1 MTALALK
8 GGSGGGGAGGSANGS
23 GGGGSR
29 RRRSP
34 VTPGRIALA
43 GGIALVVFVIWT
55 FLSAQIV
62 TERKHEMKTTT
73 VILPPPPPPPPPE
86 VKPVEQP
93 PQPTIAPP
101 IEQPMD
107 TPPPPDQA
115 PSSDPAPGD
124 NALSAREGA
133 GPSNYGLAVGN
144 GGGTRIGGKAG
155 GGGNGFGAY
164 GELTR
169 REVAGMLQRGGR
181 DISRGSYTIQLVV
194 TVDPASGRITAVRVL
209 RSSGEGRRD
218 DAIVRLLT
226 GQTLSQRPPAGLPVM
241 RLELNSRS
249 GA

>member
-8 GGSGGGGAGGSANGS
+8 RSAGSS

-155 GGGNGFGAY
+155 GGGNAFGAY
-164 GELTR
+164 AQIAQQCIRL
-169 REVAGMLQRGGR
+169 AAQSDKDL
-181 DISRGSYTIQLVV
+181 SRGRYAVKLAVRF
-194 TVDPASGRITAVRVL
+194 DESGRIEDVRVAD
-209 RSSGEGRRD
+209 G
-218 DAIVRLLT
+218 DAKRQARIREVLT
-226 GQTLSQRPPAGLPVM
+226 GLQCSQRPPAGMPVT
-241 RLELNSRS
+241 RIELR
-249 GA
+249 GG

>member
-8 GGSGGGGAGGSANGS
+8 GGAGGSGPGGG

-34 VTPGRIALA
+34 VTPGRLALA
-43 GGIALVVFVIWT
+43 GGVALVVFVIWN

-73 VILPPPPPPPPPE
+73 VMLPPPPPPPPPPE

-115 PSSDPAPGD
+115 PSSDPSPGD

-144 GGGTRIGGKAG
+144 GGGTRIGGRAG
-155 GGGNGFGAY
+155 GGGDAFGAY
-164 GELTR
+164 AQVAQQCIRQAAQSDREL
-169 REVAGMLQRGGR
+169 
-181 DISRGSYTIQLVV
+181 SRGRYAVRLAVRF
-194 TVDPASGRITAVRVL
+194 DESGRIADVRVGDGDTK
-209 RSSGEGRRD
+209 RQARIRE
-218 DAIVRLLT
+218 VLT
-226 GQTLSQRPPAGLPVM
+226 GLQCPQRPPAGMPVA
-241 RLELNSRS
+241 RIELR
-249 GA
+249 GG